1 MKKIVI
7 IPNTSKDPDYQ
18 YTNVVIGLLMS
29 RADIRMSNAHAR
41 IGEHDKRITFCDEQ
55 SLFSGADMAITLG
68 GDGTLLSAA
77 TAVSLHNI
85 PILGINLGRLGFLAE
100 IEPDDIA
107 YYIRKLFDGEYHIE
121 NRIMLQAD
129 VMRNGESI
137 VQFHALND
145 IVVSRASLSR
155 LLNIK
160 LLVDGHILDAFYSD
174 GVILSTPTGS
184 TAYSLSAGGPILDP
198 SLDALLMTPI
208 CPHTMHARSM
218 VLPLDRVYSVT
229 LGEQDALSSTV
240 TADGK
245 TGIGLTEGD
254 VVEIKRSPYTTKLIK
269 IAGKTFYDTVR
280 QKISERGINE

>member
-1 MKKIVI
+1 MKKIVL
-7 IPNTSKDPDYQ
+7 IPNISKDPGYH
-18 YTNVVIGLLMS
+18 YTKIVIDLLLPY
-29 RADIRMSNAHAR
+29 ADIRMS
-41 IGEHDKRITFCDEQ
+41 DKHSSLDRNVTLSDEQ

-77 TAVSLHNI
+77 AAVSLHDI

-107 YYIRKLFDGEYHIE
+107 HYIGKLLNDDYHIE

-129 VMRNGESI
+129 VIRNGETI
-137 VQFHALND
+137 AQFHALND

-155 LLNIK
+155 LLNLK
-160 LLVDGHILDAFYSD
+160 LLIDGHNLDAFYSD

-198 SLDALLMTPI
+198 SLDAVLMTPI

-218 VLPLDRVYSVT
+218 VLPLNRVYSVK
-229 LGEQDALSSTV
+229 LDVHGAPSSTV

-245 TGIGLTEGD
+245 TGIGLMEGD
-254 VVEIKRSPYTTKLIK
+254 TVTVKRSPYTTKLIK
-269 IAGKTFYDTVR
+269 ITGKSFYDTVR
-280 QKISERGINE
+280 QKISEHGTGE